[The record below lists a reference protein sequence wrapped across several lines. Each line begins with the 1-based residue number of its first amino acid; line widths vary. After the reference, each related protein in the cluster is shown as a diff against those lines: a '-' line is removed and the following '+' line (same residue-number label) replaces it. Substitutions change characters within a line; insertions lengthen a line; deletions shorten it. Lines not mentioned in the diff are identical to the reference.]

1 MLLNRNFIVA
11 LIVSV
16 LRSKTLAT
24 FAHVCVDG
32 VRLKPKQIQPWHQ
45 APAYTNQNNT
55 QNSTAGVILS
65 SVDLEPS
72 SGVLSPQKKRN
83 VLKEDENILLVP
95 GYSQISIIPG
105 PWCGSR
111 GQ

>member
-1 MLLNRNFIVA
+1 MLPLLDLWVLHVGWVLLNRNFIFA

-24 FAHVCVDG
+24 CSHVCVDG

-55 QNSTAGVILS
+55 QNSTAGVILY
-65 SVDLEPS
+65 VEPS
-72 SGVLSPQKKRN
+72 SGALSKNLKCFQKR
-83 VLKEDENILLVP
+83 
-95 GYSQISIIPG
+95 
-105 PWCGSR
+105 
-111 GQ
+111 